1 MRIVRRIKIFLQM
14 KNNLVLNKEETEQK
28 DQNSLLEKK
37 NHKKI
42 KRPKEEE
49 IVKQIANQINLII
62 ILSIRSQMVD
72 AKIIEKA
79 TMKIIITK
87 EEEVAE
93 EIENFPGKMMT
104 NIKVETNVGE
114 GEVEEEVV
122 TATIIIKIHK
132 ETTIIIDLTQTIIK
146 LMDKEISKRS
156 QLTNKNNRV
165 KLDPETIIM
174 SMSEEEA
181 IEEVTEVEE
190 EEDITIIIIITIIMT
205 ETMIIIIMMVKEET
219 IITIT
224 VIIILIISQK
234 NSLKL
239 LLRRLLLKKRLLSK
253 SLNKFQ

>member
-1 MRIVRRIKIFLQM
+1 M
-14 KNNLVLNKEETEQK
+14 KNNLVLNKEEIEQK

-42 KRPKEEE
+42 KRLKEEE

-72 AKIIEKA
+72 AKIIEKT

-93 EIENFPGKMMT
+93 EIEYFQSKVIT
-104 NIKVETNVGE
+104 IIKVEANVGE
-114 GEVEEEVV
+114 EEVEEEVAI
-122 TATIIIKIHK
+122 TTIIIKIHK

-146 LMDKEISKRS
+146 LMVKEISKRS

-165 KLDPETIIM
+165 KLDPEIIIM

-190 EEDITIIIIITIIMT
+190 EEDITIIIIIIIITIIMT
-205 ETMIIIIMMVKEET
+205 ETIMIIIIMMVKEET

-224 VIIILIISQK
+224 AIIILIISQK

-239 LLRRLLLKKRLLSK
+239 LLRRLLLKKRLLNK

>member
-1 MRIVRRIKIFLQM
+1 M
-14 KNNLVLNKEETEQK
+14 KNNLVLNKEEIEQK
-28 DQNSLLEKK
+28 NQNSLLEKK

-42 KRPKEEE
+42 KRPKGEE

-104 NIKVETNVGE
+104 NIKAETNVGE

-190 EEDITIIIIITIIMT
+190 EEDITIITIIMT
-205 ETMIIIIMMVKEET
+205 KTMIIMMVKEET

-224 VIIILIISQK
+224 AIIILIISQK